1 VSRIVPGEIV
11 SEGAVRVPEPVQRVR
26 ALDAEQK
33 SFLSFAESSIEW
45 LTPDGAEWRSQPV
58 LEYFKPFAL
67 LRLNEADDYVEVQRL
82 GNRCKVFLSNASD
95 INQRDG
101 GIVSE
106 PFGCSDG
113 GIRAFG
119 QTLLFAD
126 GAVQWGDQ
134 GAIRALTE
142 AERTEIEGRI
152 AKRETCLLSTDYVDN
167 IAIDYTEDYERSDFT
182 CVGPEEL
189 QMLMAKGGWAG
200 P

>member
-1 VSRIVPGEIV
+1 M
-11 SEGAVRVPEPVQRVR
+11 
-26 ALDAEQK
+26 
-33 SFLSFAESSIEW
+33 
-45 LTPDGAEWRSQPV
+45 
-58 LEYFKPFAL
+58 
-67 LRLNEADDYVEVQRL
+67 QRL

-113 GIRAFG
+113 GIRAYA

-126 GAVQWGDQ
+126 GAVQWDDQ

-142 AERTEIEGRI
+142 AERTAIEGRI
-152 AKRETCLLSTDYVDN
+152 AERETCLLSTEHVDN

-182 CVGPEEL
+182 CVGPDAFR
-189 QMLMAKGGWAG
+189 MLLEKAG
-200 P
+200 SRYP